1 MQRGG
6 GTRAAGTARSWPP
19 LPALTPMLAS
29 PGDLPGP
36 AEDQQ
41 WAYETKWDGSRVLA
55 FLDGGRARF
64 RSRNDLEVTVSY
76 PELADLG
83 AVLGARQA
91 ILDGE
96 VVAFGADGRPSF
108 ARLQKRMHVGRAADA
123 QRLSG
128 TDPVRYLIF
137 DVLYLDGSPT
147 IGLPYRQRREL
158 LAELDLDGASWQ
170 CPPYFAGNGA
180 LVLRA
185 SQELGLEG
193 VVAKRLESS
202 YRPGRRSP
210 DWRKIKNIRVQ
221 EVVVLGWQPG
231 NGRRAGTIGSVLVG
245 VPDGGDETP
254 ASPGPGSQADGGK
267 APGGQ
272 ADGGKA
278 DGGKAD
284 GGKRDGGKGPGGK
297 PHARAHAGRAH
308 RLRYAGKVGTGFTEA
323 ALNALHDQL
332 RPLGR
337 PTPALAS
344 PPPRADIVGAQWV
357 EPRLVA
363 EVGFGEWTPD
373 GRLRH
378 PVWRGLRPDK
388 SVGDVRLEG

>member
-1 MQRGG
+1 MTRSGG
-6 GTRAAGTARSWPP
+6 SPAGVPALPWPP
-19 LPALTPMLAS
+19 SPTVTPMLAVA
-29 PGDLPGP
+29 GELPGP
-36 AEDQQ
+36 TEDER
-41 WAYETKWDGSRVLA
+41 WAYETKWDGCRALA
-55 FLDGGRARF
+55 FLDGGRVRL

-76 PELADLG
+76 PELAGLG
-83 AVLGARQA
+83 ARLGSRQA

-96 VVAFGADGRPSF
+96 VVAFGTDGRPSF
-108 ARLQKRMHVGRAADA
+108 ARLQKRMHVGRASQA

-137 DVLYLDGSPT
+137 DLLHLDGSAT
-147 IGLPYRQRREL
+147 IGLPYRQRRQL
-158 LAELDLDGASWQ
+158 LEDLELDDGSWQ

-180 LVLRA
+180 IVLRA

-193 VVAKRLESS
+193 VVAKRLEST

-210 DWRKIKNIRVQ
+210 DWRKIKNIRCQ

-245 VPDGGDETP
+245 VPG
-254 ASPGPGSQADGGK
+254 
-267 APGGQ
+267 
-272 ADGGKA
+272 
-278 DGGKAD
+278 
-284 GGKRDGGKGPGGK
+284 RDGAAGSA
-297 PHARAHAGRAH
+297 ARIGAAGDGAAG
-308 RLRYAGKVGTGFTEA
+308 LRYAGKVGTGFSEA
-323 ALNALHDQL
+323 ALTALHRQL
-332 RPLGR
+332 RPLAR
-337 PTPALAS
+337 PTPALAR
-344 PPPRADIVGAQWV
+344 PPAPAETIHAQWV

-388 SVGDVRLEG
+388 SVQDVRLES